1 MTGFRDILAW
11 PFGVLLSFFYDLSG
25 NYLFSLIVIT
35 LIMRLLLLPLAIK
48 QQKNSAKQLRLQAKV
63 NKIRQKYASMGREG
77 QMQISQETQEL
88 YQREGFN
95 ANTAGCMP
103 MALQLIVMMGL
114 YGAIYSPLTRVL
126 QIKAETVTAL
136 EAILKT
142 LPGQEKATQTQLGIM
157 NKFNDIVAN
166 LPADTIVTK
175 GDISKIKTFIDN
187 FTVFGINLTDLPKDW
202 KDDGKTILLMIPIL
216 AGITAMFSAL
226 YTYLK
231 QRRTNPE
238 MAKNPAMG
246 CMTLMSPL
254 MSLFFSFSFSAGIGV
269 YWIISNILA
278 FIQIV
283 ALDIFLKP
291 DQIIAGEMIDETV
304 QRRARE
310 ASIKKRKALLESSQT
325 KE

>member
-1 MTGFRDILAW
+1 M
-11 PFGVLLSFFYDLSG
+11 LLSIFYEISN
-25 NYLFSLIVIT
+25 NYLISLIVIT

-48 QQKNSAKQLRLQAKV
+48 QQKNSAKQMRLQAKV
-63 NKIRQKYASMGREG
+63 NKIRQKYASVGRDG
-77 QMQISQETQEL
+77 QMMISQETQEL
-88 YQREGFN
+88 YKREGFN

-126 QIKAETVTAL
+126 QIST
-136 EAILKT
+136 EAVNTLGDILKT
-142 LPGQEKATQTQLGIM
+142 LPGQEKVAQIQLGIM
-157 NKFNDIVAN
+157 NKFSEIVPKI
-166 LPADTIVTK
+166 PADSIVTDA
-175 GDISKIKTFIDN
+175 DISKIQEFIN
-187 FTVFGINLTDLPKDW
+187 KFSVFGINLTDMPKDW
-202 KDDGKTILLMIPIL
+202 KDGKTILLMIPIL
-216 AGITAMFSAL
+216 AGVTSLFTAL

-291 DQIIAGEMIDETV
+291 DQIIAGEMIDEAV
-304 QRRARE
+304 QRRSRE
-310 ASIKKRKALLESSQT
+310 ASIKKTKALMEANS